1 MENTLVLDEYYR
13 LWLLLSQ
20 TRSAIFK
27 VRHKKVGRY
36 LHPNQAAA
44 LVSVW
49 VLQGQVTP
57 AMLSRRLF
65 LEPHTVSE
73 LIMRME
79 KKGLVSKNRDSERG
93 NVVRIS
99 ITDKGRQVCMQAMG
113 QNLIREIISVLSDE
127 QRVQLRS
134 CLTILYSETLKE
146 LGIEGK
152 AFYWVNRKQ
161 KAADRRIKSPILV
174 NPMNICHNSKKYA
187 GTLADISSWNL
198 NSSGL

>member
-1 MENTLVLDEYYR
+1 MKKTLVLDEYYR

-27 VRHKKVGRY
+27 VRHKKVGQY

-49 VLQGQVTP
+49 ALDGQVTP
-57 AMLSRRLF
+57 AMLSHRLF

-79 KKGLVSKNRDSERG
+79 KKGLVCKTRDSERG

-99 ITDKGRQVCMQAMG
+99 ITDKGRQVCAQAMG
-113 QNLIREIISVLSDE
+113 QDLIHEMISVLSE
-127 QRVQLRS
+127 KQREQLRT
-134 CLTILYSETLKE
+134 CLTAMHTRALEE
-146 LGIEGK
+146 LGIEDEMS
-152 AFYWVNRKQ
+152 AL
-161 KAADRRIKSPILV
+161 IEL
-174 NPMNICHNSKKYA
+174 
-187 GTLADISSWNL
+187 
-198 NSSGL
+198 